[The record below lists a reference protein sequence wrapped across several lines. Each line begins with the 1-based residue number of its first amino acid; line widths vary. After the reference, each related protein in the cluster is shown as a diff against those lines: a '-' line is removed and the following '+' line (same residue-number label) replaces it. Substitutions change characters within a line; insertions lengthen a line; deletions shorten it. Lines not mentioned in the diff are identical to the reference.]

1 MYKHWWV
8 ILAAWIIV
16 GCSPQASND
25 LPERVEEVT
34 AMERLCEDYLAGVE
48 DLIGSKNELEEAWG
62 LYMRA
67 RDLVVNGASVES
79 LPMIERSEILFRS
92 KNNLRGLSRVLL
104 LKAHSYW
111 ALGAGEEI
119 LSASQETMALRQG
132 DTLAWATAAGNYST
146 YLIDFGYYGEALEYS
161 DTVLAIF
168 KSRAGKINPSEAYA
182 VRAEALYRLQKNPE
196 EVDSLIQGALALVD
210 SAGVPDI
217 DKQNIY
223 FRALGLEAMNQ
234 VELAQ
239 CIEFAHA
246 RNFWDLEAQARR
258 QFTEYDLLGESR
270 DEAKEAEI
278 VANRLALRRVD
289 EGQSRFLAFEL
300 ERGKRER
307 IRFEETAKLRQQT
320 LAIFL
325 SMALILAIGIW
336 VSYRSLLRTKEARLS
351 VQEAELELES
361 YKNKIRPHFLFNQLN
376 NVNGILNQERME
388 DAQEYLAELGQY
400 LRSLLQDQNGHF
412 VNVGAELHHL
422 QKYAALQ
429 QQSSYAHV
437 DFTIDASASSRK
449 ALVPSGILQPLV
461 ENSFKY
467 AGSTGAQA
475 AWVHITV
482 VEEGKSLRLEVSD
495 SGYGDSLPKGGTGH
509 GLVLVKQRI
518 EYHRK
523 QAKKGEQ
530 WTLQTSFTKAKGT
543 VNITVPLLTDESA

>member
-8 ILAAWIIV
+8 ILAAWIVV
-16 GCSPQASND
+16 GCSPQVSTD
-25 LPERVEEVT
+25 LPERVAEVT
-34 AMERLCEDYLAGVE
+34 AMERLSEDYFAGIE
-48 DLIGSKNELEEAWG
+48 DLVDSKNELEEAWG
-62 LYMRA
+62 FYMRA
-67 RDLVVNGASVES
+67 RDLVVKGASVES

-92 KNNLRGLSRVLL
+92 NHHPLGLSRVLL

-119 LSASQETMALRQG
+119 LSVSQETMALRQG

-146 YLIDFGYYGEALEYS
+146 YLIDFGYYAEALEYS
-161 DTVLAIF
+161 DTVLSIF

-182 VRAEALYRLQKNPE
+182 VRAEALYELKKNPE
-196 EVDSLIQGALALVD
+196 EVDSLIAGALALVD

-223 FRALGLEAMNQ
+223 FRALGLEAMTQ
-234 VELAQ
+234 LELAK
-239 CIEFAHA
+239 CIEFAHI

-258 QFTEYDLLGESR
+258 QFTEYQLLGQSR

-278 VANRLALRRVD
+278 VANRLALERVD
-289 EGQSRFLAFEL
+289 QGQSRFLAFEL

-307 IRFEETAKLRQQT
+307 LRYEETAKLRQQT

-336 VSYRSLLRTKEARLS
+336 VSYRSVLRTKEARLS

-361 YKNKIRPHFLFNQLN
+361 YKNRIRPHFLFNQLN

-412 VNVGAELHHL
+412 VNVSAELHHL
-422 QKYAALQ
+422 QKYATLQ
-429 QQSSYAHV
+429 QQSFYAHV
-437 DFTIDASASSRK
+437 DFTIDASASSKK
-449 ALVPSGILQPLV
+449 ALIPSGILQPLL

-467 AGSTGAQA
+467 AGSTGAQE

-495 SGYGDSLPKGGTGH
+495 SGYGETVPKGGTGH
-509 GLVLVKQRI
+509 GLALVKQRI

-523 QAKKGEQ
+523 KAKKGEQ
-530 WTLQTSFTKAKGT
+530 WTLQTSFNKAKGT
-543 VNITVPLLTDESA
+543 VNITVPLLTEKSA

>member
-1 MYKHWWV
+1 MCKHWWV
-8 ILAAWIIV
+8 ILAAWIV
-16 GCSPQASND
+16 AGCSPQVSRD
-25 LPERVEEVT
+25 LPERVAEVT
-34 AMERLCEDYLAGVE
+34 AMERLSEDYFAGID
-48 DLIGSKNELEEAWG
+48 DLVDSKNELEEAWG
-62 LYMRA
+62 LHLRA
-67 RDLVVNGASVES
+67 RDLVVKGASVES

-92 KNNLRGLSRVLL
+92 NNHPLGLSRVLL

-119 LSASQETMALRQG
+119 LSVSQETMALRQG

-146 YLIDFGYYGEALEYS
+146 YLIDFGYYAEALEYS
-161 DTVLAIF
+161 DTVLSIF
-168 KSRAGKINPSEAYA
+168 KSRPGKINPSEAYA
-182 VRAEALYRLQKNPE
+182 VRAEALYELKKNPE
-196 EVDSLIQGALALVD
+196 EVDSLIAGALALVD

-223 FRALGLEAMNQ
+223 FRALGLEAMTQ
-234 VELAQ
+234 LELAK
-239 CIEFAHA
+239 CIEFAHI

-258 QFTEYDLLGESR
+258 QFIEYQLLGQSR

-278 VANRLALRRVD
+278 VANRLALERVD
-289 EGQSRFLAFEL
+289 QGQSRFLAFEL

-307 IRFEETAKLRQQT
+307 LRFEETARLRQQT

-388 DAQEYLAELGQY
+388 DAPEYLAELGQY

-422 QKYAALQ
+422 AKYAELQ

-437 DFTIDASASSRK
+437 YFKIDASTESKK
-449 ALVPSGILQPLV
+449 ALIPSGILQPLV

-467 AGSTGAQA
+467 AGSASEVE

-482 VEEGKSLRLEVSD
+482 VQEEKSLQLHVSD
-495 SGYGDSLPKGGTGH
+495 SGYGESSPKGGTGH
-509 GLVLVKQRI
+509 GLALVKQRI

-523 QAKKGEQ
+523 RAKKGEL
-530 WTLQTSFTKAKGT
+530 WTLKTSFTKAKGT
-543 VNITVPLLTDESA
+543 VIITVPLLTD

>member
-1 MYKHWWV
+1 MYKHWWI
-8 ILAAWIIV
+8 ILAAWIVV
-16 GCSPQASND
+16 GCSPQASYD
-25 LPERVEEVT
+25 LPDQVAEVT
-34 AMERLCEDYLAGVE
+34 AMERLSEDYLAGVE
-48 DLIGSKNELEEAWG
+48 DLVSSKNELEEAWG
-62 LYMRA
+62 LYLRA

-92 KNNLRGLSRVLL
+92 NNNLRGLSRILL

-146 YLIDFGYYGEALEYS
+146 YLIDFGYYSEALEYS

-168 KSRAGKINPSEAYA
+168 KSLAGKINPSEAYA
-182 VRAEALYRLQKNPE
+182 VRAEALYHVYKNPK

-289 EGQSRFLAFEL
+289 ASQSRFLAFEL

-307 IRFEETAKLRQQT
+307 LRYEETAKLRQQT

-336 VSYRSLLRTKEARLS
+336 VSYRSVLRTKEARLS

-400 LRSLLQDQNGHF
+400 LRSLLQDQSGHF
-412 VNVGAELHHL
+412 VYVGAELDQL
-422 QKYAALQ
+422 EKYAALQ

-437 DFTIDASASSRK
+437 TFTIEVPKALRK
-449 ALVPSGILQPLV
+449 ARIPSGILQPLV

-467 AGSTGAQA
+467 AGSANA
-475 AWVHITV
+475 EDSCVHITMV
-482 VEEGKSLRLEVSD
+482 QEGESLQLEVLD
-495 SGYGDSLPKGGTGH
+495 SGYGETLPKGGTGH
-509 GLVLVKQRI
+509 GLTLVKQRI

-530 WTLQTSFTKAKGT
+530 WSLQTSFTKAKGT
-543 VNITVPLLTDESA
+543 VKITVPLLTDKSA

>member
-1 MYKHWWV
+1 MCKHWWV
-8 ILAAWIIV
+8 ILAAWIV
-16 GCSPQASND
+16 AGCSPQVSKD
-25 LPERVEEVT
+25 LPERVAEVT
-34 AMERLCEDYLAGVE
+34 AMERLSEDYFAGIE
-48 DLIGSKNELEEAWG
+48 DLVDSKNELEEAWG

-67 RDLVVNGASVES
+67 RDLVVKGASVES

-92 KNNLRGLSRVLL
+92 NNHPLGLSRVLL

-119 LSASQETMALRQG
+119 LSVSQETMALRQG

-146 YLIDFGYYGEALEYS
+146 YLIDFGYYAEALEYS
-161 DTVLAIF
+161 DTVLSIF

-182 VRAEALYRLQKNPE
+182 VRAEALYELKKNPE
-196 EVDSLIQGALALVD
+196 EVDSLIAGALALVD

-223 FRALGLEAMNQ
+223 FRALGLEAMTQ
-234 VELAQ
+234 LELAK
-239 CIEFAHA
+239 CIEFAHI

-258 QFTEYDLLGESR
+258 QFTEYQLLGQSR

-278 VANRLALRRVD
+278 VANRLALERVD
-289 EGQSRFLAFEL
+289 QGQSRFLAFEL

-307 IRFEETAKLRQQT
+307 LRFEETARLRQQT

-361 YKNKIRPHFLFNQLN
+361 YKNRIRPHFLFNQLN

-422 QKYAALQ
+422 AKYAALQ

-437 DFTIDASASSRK
+437 DFKIDASVESKK
-449 ALVPSGILQPLV
+449 ALIPSGILQPLV

-467 AGSTGAQA
+467 AGSASEVE

-482 VEEGKSLRLEVSD
+482 VQEEKSLQLEVSD
-495 SGYGDSLPKGGTGH
+495 SGYGESSPKGGTGH
-509 GLVLVKQRI
+509 GLALVKQRI
-518 EYHRK
+518 DYHRK
-523 QAKKGEQ
+523 RAKKGEL
-530 WTLQTSFTKAKGT
+530 WTLQTSFTKSKGT
-543 VNITVPLLTDESA
+543 VIITVPLLTD